1 VIEIRR
7 ANDRTV
13 TDAPGVTTW
22 HSFSSGAHYDPANV
36 SFGRLVASDEHLLA
50 PGAGFDPHP
59 HRSLEIVSWVLSGTL
74 VHEDSTGRR
83 ASVRHGTV
91 QHLSAGSGVEH
102 SERNGGAGELR
113 FVQMWLL
120 GEPGRAAYH
129 AGGHTAQLV
138 GAHFEARRLD
148 GDIRLPRAPFVHV
161 YVSGGLVEIGDATL
175 AAGDTARVRDE
186 SARAAGQ
193 GELLVWE
200 MDAGP
205 RTSRGERR

>member
-1 VIEIRR
+1 MIEIRR

-13 TDAPGVTTW
+13 TYAPGVTTW

-36 SFGRLVASDEHLLA
+36 SFGRLVACDEHLLA

-148 GDIRLPRAPFVHV
+148 GDIRLPGAPFVHV